1 MTRDADALAERRAAA
16 RRTCTRWLNGHGDGS
31 PVDLLREVAAA
42 STAPDLDRYGGGGEV
57 EALEAEVAELLG
69 KEAAVFMPSG
79 VMAQQAALRSWVER
93 SVTDAVAVHGLSH
106 LVVHE
111 LDALA
116 ELHRIRLQHLTDE
129 PRHATVADL
138 DAVAG
143 PLAAVSVE
151 LPLRDAGYLL
161 PDWEDLVA
169 FCARASERGA
179 PVHLDGARLWES
191 QPFYGRPYTEIAAL
205 ADSVY
210 VSFYKGLGGMA
221 GAALAG
227 PADLVA
233 QARRWRTRH
242 GGTLFT
248 LAPYAI
254 AARRGLALRLP
265 RMAAYVERARELA
278 EALHRLDGVRVL
290 PRPPHSNA
298 YRLFVDVAHDRL
310 DAATVRMMETQ
321 QVAPASWWRATEV
334 PGWAMT
340 EITAGD
346 ATLDWDVGEQI
357 AAMTALFADARSG

>member
-1 MTRDADALAERRAAA
+1 
-16 RRTCTRWLNGHGDGS
+16 
-31 PVDLLREVAAA
+31 VAAA
-42 STAPDLDRYGGGGEV
+42 ATLPDLDRYGQGGEV
-57 EALEAEVAELLG
+57 EALEREVAELLG

-116 ELHRIRLQHLTDE
+116 ELHRIRLQQLTDE
-129 PRHATVADL
+129 PRHATVSDL
-138 DAVAG
+138 DDLAG

-169 FCARASERGA
+169 FCARAAERGV

-191 QPFYGRPYTEIAAL
+191 QPFYDRPHAEIAAL

-221 GAALAG
+221 GAALVG
-227 PADLVA
+227 PADLVSG
-233 QARRWRTRH
+233 ARRWRTRH

-248 LAPYAI
+248 LAPYAV
-254 AARRGLALRLP
+254 AARRGLTLRLP
-265 RMAAYVERARELA
+265 RMAAYVDRARELA
-278 EALHRLDGVRVL
+278 EALDRLDGVRVL
-290 PRPPHSNA
+290 PRPPHTNA
-298 YRLFVDVAHDRL
+298 FRLFVDAAHDRL
-310 DAATVRMMETQ
+310 EEAAVRMMETR
-321 QVAPASWWRATEV
+321 QVATASWWRAAEV

-340 EITAGD
+340 EITTGD
-346 ATLDWDVGEQI
+346 ATLDWEVDAQV
-357 AAMTALFADARSG
+357 AAMSALVTDARWA